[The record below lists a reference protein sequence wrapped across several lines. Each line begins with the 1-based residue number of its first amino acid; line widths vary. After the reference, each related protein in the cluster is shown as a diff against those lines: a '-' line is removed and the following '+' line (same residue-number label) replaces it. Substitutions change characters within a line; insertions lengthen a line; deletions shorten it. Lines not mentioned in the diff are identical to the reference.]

1 MPVVVFHLVEGRHPD
16 AAVGRLLERAC
27 VLFADVLE
35 TPVARVRAFAQ
46 TYPAQRVAVGGSLV
60 SDGAAEAPF
69 FQFALLAGRPEEQ
82 RRRLL
87 AGFTD
92 LLVDILGADRSL
104 VRGGIWTVA
113 PEDWTIGGATAADLR
128 ADEIRAR
135 AESAGG

>member
-1 MPVVVFHLVEGRHPD
+1 MPVVVFHLVEQRHPD
-16 AAVGRLLERAC
+16 AAVGVLLERAC
-27 VLFADVLE
+27 ALFAEVLE

-46 TYPAQRVAVGGSLV
+46 TYPAHRVAVGGSLV
-60 SDGAAEAPF
+60 SDGATEAPF

-92 LLVDILGADRSL
+92 LIVEILGADRSL

-135 AESAGG
+135 VEGAAG